1 MAAEDPM
8 LTLYQFE
15 CSHYC
20 EKARWALDYKG
31 LAYRT
36 RNLIPG
42 PHRLV
47 TERLAPRS
55 HVPILVDGERVVQG
69 SYEII
74 DYLDKRCPGARLT
87 PAGASAAQEAHEWER
102 YLDREIG
109 VAIRCWFYF
118 HALPERKLATRFLL
132 QGAPWYGA
140 PLYALIFPV
149 VRRAMRSLMRIDAE
163 NAARSESQLRTAL
176 VHLNEALR
184 GRRYLAGPG
193 GFSRADL
200 TACALLAPLCLPN
213 AAYARD
219 LPKAV
224 VAFRA
229 EHEADPFFGW
239 VIETYGRYRHRD
251 A

>member
-69 SYEII
+69 SSEII

-132 QGAPWYGA
+132 QGAPWYGLRSMPSSSRSCSA
-140 PLYALIFPV
+140 PCVCSCASTPRTPRAPSCNF
-149 VRRAMRSLMRIDAE
+149 VRLSC
-163 NAARSESQLRTAL
+163 T
-176 VHLNEALR
+176 
-184 GRRYLAGPG
+184 
-193 GFSRADL
+193 
-200 TACALLAPLCLPN
+200 
-213 AAYARD
+213 
-219 LPKAV
+219 
-224 VAFRA
+224 
-229 EHEADPFFGW
+229 
-239 VIETYGRYRHRD
+239 
-251 A
+251 